1 MMSREEVEEAWM
13 NRSPTCPQLYLYSDS
28 DPLVDPKAV
37 ESFMESQRERGVEVT
52 GHLFQ
57 GSGHCEHFRRHPH
70 EYAMQIS
77 QFVSKAAENW

>member
-1 MMSREEVEEAWM
+1 M